1 MKAGLYHP
9 DEFKDNCGFGLIA
22 HMQGEA
28 SHHLLQTAIE
38 ALTCMTHRGG
48 INADGKTGDGCGLLI
63 QKPDLFLRAIAKET
77 FGVDLPGQYA
87 VGMVFFN
94 QDNARAEVA
103 RANMNREIEA
113 AGLQLVGWRKV
124 PVDTSVLG
132 QLALERLPQIEQ
144 VFIGGEGL
152 SDQEMAVKLF
162 SARRRSSVANAA
174 DADHYVCSFSNKTII
189 YKGLMMPADLQ
200 QFYPDLGD
208 ERLQTAICVFHQRFS
223 TNTLPKWPL
232 AQPFRFLAHNGEI
245 NTITGNRNWA
255 VARRTKFANEQ
266 LPDID
271 ELGPL
276 VNRVGSDS
284 SSMDNMLE
292 LMVTGGI
299 DLFRGVR
306 MIIPPAWQNMET
318 MDADLRA
325 FYEYNSMHMEPWDGP
340 AGVVLTDGRHAVCLL
355 DRNGLRP
362 ARWVTTK
369 NGYITLASEIGVWD
383 YKPEDV
389 IAKGRVGPGQIL
401 AVDTETGQILNT
413 EDIDSRL
420 KSRHP
425 YKQWL
430 RQSAV
435 RIQAKLDDDHG
446 VASYDSD
453 QLKQYMKMFQVT
465 FEERD
470 QVLRPLAE
478 QGQEAVGSMGDDTPM
493 AVLSK
498 RVRSTYDYFRQQF
511 AQVTNPPIDPL
522 REAIVMSLEIC
533 LGAERNIFSESP
545 AHASRVILS
554 SPVISPAKWR
564 ALMTLDREGFER
576 QVIDLN
582 YDESIGLEAAV
593 RNIADQAEE
602 AVRAGKVLLVLAL
615 IHISEPTRH
624 LR

>member
-1 MKAGLYHP
+1 M
-9 DEFKDNCGFGLIA
+9 
-22 HMQGEA
+22 
-28 SHHLLQTAIE
+28 
-38 ALTCMTHRGG
+38 
-48 INADGKTGDGCGLLI
+48 
-63 QKPDLFLRAIAKET
+63 
-77 FGVDLPGQYA
+77 
-87 VGMVFFN
+87 
-94 QDNARAEVA
+94 
-103 RANMNREIEA
+103 A
-113 AGLQLVGWRKV
+113 AGAAV
-124 PVDTSVLG
+124 P
-132 QLALERLPQIEQ
+132 LP
-144 VFIGGEGL
+144 
-152 SDQEMAVKLF
+152 
-162 SARRRSSVANAA
+162 R
-174 DADHYVCSFSNKTII
+174 
-189 YKGLMMPADLQ
+189 
-200 QFYPDLGD
+200 
-208 ERLQTAICVFHQRFS
+208 
-223 TNTLPKWPL
+223 
-232 AQPFRFLAHNGEI
+232 AHNGEI

-255 VARRTKFANEQ
+255 VARRLKFANE
-266 LPDID
+266 LIPDLE

-401 AVDTETGQILNT
+401 AVDTETGQVLDT
-413 EDIDSRL
+413 DAIDNRL

-430 RQSAV
+430 RQNAV

-446 VASYDSD
+446 VASYDAD

-470 QVLRPLAE
+470 QVLRPLGE

-493 AVLSK
+493 AVLS
-498 RVRSTYDYFRQQF
+498 
-511 AQVTNPPIDPL
+511 
-522 REAIVMSLEIC
+522 
-533 LGAERNIFSESP
+533 P
-545 AHASRVILS
+545 AHPLAVRLLPPAVRPGDQPADRPAARVDRHVPGNLPGRRAQHLRGIPGPRQPRHAEQPGDLPGQVARADEPDHPGLRASRHRPQLRPGHRPGS
-554 SPVISPAKWR
+554 RGAQHRRPGRGSR
-564 ALMTLDREGFER
+564 ACRQGAAGAHRPPHRPGQAAGACRAGHRRRAPPPDREGPALR
-576 QVIDLN
+576 LQHPGRDRHRARSAPL
-582 YDESIGLEAAV
+582 
-593 RNIADQAEE
+593 R
-602 AVRAGKVLLVLAL
+602 RAGG
-615 IHISEPTRH
+615 
-624 LR
+624 LRRLRGLPVPGLRGAGRPDPHRRGARRPLRGRSSTTARASPRAC